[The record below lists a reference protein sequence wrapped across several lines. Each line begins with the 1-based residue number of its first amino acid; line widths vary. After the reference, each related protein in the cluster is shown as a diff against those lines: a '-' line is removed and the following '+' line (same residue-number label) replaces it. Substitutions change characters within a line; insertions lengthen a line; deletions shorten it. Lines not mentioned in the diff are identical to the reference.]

1 MPKFSIIIPAYNVE
15 KYINKCLKSVF
26 NQTFKDYEVIVVND
40 GSTDNTKKYIEPYD
54 VLLINKKNSGLSSAR
69 NTGVSYAK
77 GKYLIFLDSDDYIEK
92 DLLKEINKSLFNNP
106 DIVRYQA
113 QEVYDNTNRKTP
125 YPEKPFTNKK
135 GVEAFN
141 EIVKFHYVEN
151 AWLYAIKKDYYEK
164 NNYAFSIN
172 KTHEDFGLIPLII
185 IKSNKVNSIDYIGYN
200 YRQRENS
207 IMSSNSYNK
216 VLKKV
221 EDFYYHYKYLINEI
235 DKTNL
240 NSKIFKSFIANSL
253 ILKITELNNNDYKK
267 YKNKL
272 IEDKVFDNLL
282 DDTLPR
288 KIKKILIKM
297 SPKIYYKWR

>member
-54 VLLINKKNSGLSSAR
+54 VLLINKTNSGLSSAR

-113 QEVYDNTNRKTP
+113 QEIQLDLDINKN
-125 YPEKPFTNKK
+125 KPFTNKK

-151 AWLYAIKKDYYEK
+151 AWLYAIKKEYYEK

-172 KTHEDFGLIPLII
+172 KTHEDFGLMPLII

-221 EDFYYHYKYLINEI
+221 EDFYYHYKYLIKEI

-240 NSKIFKSFIANSL
+240 NSKIFKSFAANSL
-253 ILKITELNNNDYKK
+253 ILKITELNNNDYSK

-272 IEDKVFDNLL
+272 IEDKVFNNLL

-288 KIKKILIKM
+288 KIKKILIKI

>member
-77 GKYLIFLDSDDYIEK
+77 GEYLIFLDSDDYIEK

-125 YPEKPFTNKK
+125 YPEKTFTNKK

-151 AWLYAIKKDYYEK
+151 AWLYSIKREYYEK
-164 NNYAFSIN
+164 SNYAFSIN

-221 EDFYYHYKYLINEI
+221 EDFYYHYKYLIKEI
-235 DKTNL
+235 DKTDL
-240 NSKIFKSFIANSL
+240 NSKIFKSFVANSL

-288 KIKKILIKM
+288 KIKKILIKI

>member
-1 MPKFSIIIPAYNVE
+1 M
-15 KYINKCLKSVF
+15 
-26 NQTFKDYEVIVVND
+26 
-40 GSTDNTKKYIEPYD
+40 
-54 VLLINKKNSGLSSAR
+54 
-69 NTGVSYAK
+69 
-77 GKYLIFLDSDDYIEK
+77 
-92 DLLKEINKSLFNNP
+92 
-106 DIVRYQA
+106 
-113 QEVYDNTNRKTP
+113 
-125 YPEKPFTNKK
+125 
-135 GVEAFN
+135 
-141 EIVKFHYVEN
+141 
-151 AWLYAIKKDYYEK
+151 
-164 NNYAFSIN
+164 
-172 KTHEDFGLIPLII
+172 II

-272 IEDKVFDNLL
+272 IEDKIFDNLL

-288 KIKKILIKM
+288 KIKKILIKI

>member
-77 GKYLIFLDSDDYIEK
+77 GEYLIFLDSDDYIEK
-92 DLLKEINKSLFNNP
+92 DLLKEINKYLFNNP

-125 YPEKPFTNKK
+125 YPEKTFTNKS

-151 AWLYAIKKDYYEK
+151 AWLYAIK
-164 NNYAFSIN
+164 NNYAISIN